1 MNLNGRLGNAFATFM
16 IHRAYAMAL
25 GSTFYRFNK

>member
-1 MNLNGRLGNAFATFM
+1 MNLQNRIGNAFNVFM

-25 GSTFYRFNK
+25 GSTFYQFNK